1 MVTRLALQFDFTIEP
16 IELSDEE
23 YGKLVA
29 KEWTPLDFNVMHIFL
44 TEEDWDNFKFEVNQ
58 Y

>member
-16 IELSDEE
+16 IELNDEE
-23 YGKLVA
+23 YSKLVA
-29 KEWTPLDFNVMHIFL
+29 KEWTPLDFNVHHIFL